1 LGLKMETK
9 DKRNIEIPETVE
21 SIMKENVVAISA
33 DDSLRQV
40 RRLFHQY
47 RFHHLPVVENGVI
60 IGIVS
65 DRDLLKQLSPFLE
78 TISSQPRDR
87 FILNKKAHQIM
98 TRKPITVKKY
108 TSIRDAC
115 KTMLTNRISCLPVV
129 DSNRHIKGI
138 LTWRDIFNVLLK
150 FYPDP
155 QKPID

>member
-1 LGLKMETK
+1 METK

-87 FILNKKAHQIM
+87 FSL
-98 TRKPITVKKY
+98 
-108 TSIRDAC
+108 
-115 KTMLTNRISCLPVV
+115 
-129 DSNRHIKGI
+129 
-138 LTWRDIFNVLLK
+138 
-150 FYPDP
+150 
-155 QKPID
+155 